1 MGPTC
6 QRVEIG
12 MRQECF
18 GPYARFICVHR
29 PDSGPMRLKDVENGK
44 NHVDEEL

>member
-6 QRVEIG
+6 QRVKIEMQHG
-12 MRQECF
+12 CF
-18 GPYARFICVHR
+18 GPYGRFIRVHR